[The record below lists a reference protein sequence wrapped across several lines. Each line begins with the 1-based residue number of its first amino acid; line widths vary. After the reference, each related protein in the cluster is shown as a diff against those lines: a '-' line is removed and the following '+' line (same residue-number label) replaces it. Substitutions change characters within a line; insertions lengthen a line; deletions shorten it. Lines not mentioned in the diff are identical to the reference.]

1 MSSCYSITHAKQY
14 AWQISTHGKSVHI
27 KDNGEESVDKFTTT
41 CIHINKKVVVD
52 RESFPVNNR
61 KISQP

>member
-41 CIHINKKVVVD
+41 CIHINKTVVVD
-52 RESFPVNNR
+52 LER
-61 KISQP
+61 